1 MTRPEESDVGSRSE
15 EGLPAVRDLG
25 RRRLLNRLLGGG
37 LGALVAAIVYPIIR
51 FISPPDVAEAA
62 TNTVQAGTRS
72 ELAAEGWMI
81 FPFGSEPGILIE
93 PEPGD
98 LRAFSAVCTHLAC
111 TVQYRSDKKLIWCA
125 CHNGWYDLQGKNIAG
140 PPPRPLTKF
149 RVEARG
155 DDVFVTR
162 G

>member
-1 MTRPEESDVGSRSE
+1 MTSSPGDGPPVESDVGRRSF
-15 EGLPAVRDLG
+15 LS
-25 RRRLLNRLLGGG
+25 RLLGGG
-37 LGALVAAIVYPIIR
+37 LGALFAAIVYPIIR

-62 TNTVQAGTRS
+62 TNTVQACKLS
-72 ELAAEGWMI
+72 DLSAEGWKI

-98 LRAFSAVCTHLAC
+98 LRAFSAVCTHLSC

-140 PPPRPLTKF
+140 PPPRPLTPY